1 MVSECGNRTEAIASI
16 QDMIQRRDPEAL
28 QLAVSPAYAGL
39 RRDPEFLAL
48 LVHVGLT
55 IPPYGAKPTAN

>member
-1 MVSECGNRTEAIASI
+1 
-16 QDMIQRRDPEAL
+16 MIQRRDPEAL